1 MKIGD
6 IKNIKIARKYASAL
20 ISSAKDKDK
29 TELVRDNLFFISET
43 LKENSNLAAFLT
55 NPIIKI
61 QDKKDVLQKV
71 FSTHSDRIT
80 LDFLYLLADNNRL
93 NAINEITNTY
103 SNSYNKLKNIV
114 KPSIISAIE
123 LSEEQ
128 KSRIV
133 EKLKTKLNKE
143 IEPEYTVNADII
155 GGLIV
160 EIEDRTIDCS
170 IKSKFENMKK
180 QLTKGNRYG
189 NN

>member
-1 MKIGD
+1 MS
-6 IKNIKIARKYASAL
+6 RVCL
-20 ISSAKDKDK
+20 R
-29 TELVRDNLFFISET
+29 VW
-43 LKENSNLAAFLT
+43 FL
-55 NPIIKI
+55 
-61 QDKKDVLQKV
+61 
-71 FSTHSDRIT
+71 
-80 LDFLYLLADNNRL
+80 
-93 NAINEITNTY
+93 
-103 SNSYNKLKNIV
+103 YNKLKNIV